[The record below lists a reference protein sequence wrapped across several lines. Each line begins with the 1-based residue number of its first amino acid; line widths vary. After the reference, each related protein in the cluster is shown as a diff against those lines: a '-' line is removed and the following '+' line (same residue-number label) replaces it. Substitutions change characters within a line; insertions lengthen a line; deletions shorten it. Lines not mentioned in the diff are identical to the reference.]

1 MNSLPKNT
9 NLLFIHPHVVPLY
22 FYLSENIY
30 MQLLNIYMSVNLQK
44 LSNDYENSLF
54 SHILILLKLCLD
66 TFFLFSEKHK
76 NHK

>member
-30 MQLLNIYMSVNLQK
+30 MQLLNIYMSANLQK

-66 TFFLFSEKHK
+66 TFFYFQKTQKS
-76 NHK
+76 